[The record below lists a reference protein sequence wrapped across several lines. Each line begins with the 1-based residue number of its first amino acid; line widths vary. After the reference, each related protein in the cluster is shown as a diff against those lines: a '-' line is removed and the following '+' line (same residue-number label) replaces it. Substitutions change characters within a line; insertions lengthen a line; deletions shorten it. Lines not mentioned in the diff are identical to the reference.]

1 MARALPDA
9 VIDFI
14 YRYVES
20 IDVLE
25 VLLRLCD
32 EPTRS
37 WTAEQIATECG
48 LLTAQASDVL
58 VGLLYKGFAEFSD
71 GTYRFQP
78 RDPELLS
85 GVTACARAYRY
96 RPTAVVR
103 EIASLGSARSFADAF
118 RLRRPK
124 GKKDG

>member
-1 MARALPDA
+1 MARALPEV

-20 IDVLE
+20 SDVLE

-37 WTAEQIATECG
+37 WTAEQIAAKCG
-48 LLTAQASDVL
+48 LSTAQASDVL
-58 VGLLYKGFAEFSD
+58 AGLLYKGFVAFSD
-71 GTYRFQP
+71 GAYRFQP

-85 GVTACARAYRY
+85 GVTACARAYRDG
-96 RPTAVVR
+96 PTAVVR
-103 EIASLGSARSFADAF
+103 EIASLGSARSFAEAF